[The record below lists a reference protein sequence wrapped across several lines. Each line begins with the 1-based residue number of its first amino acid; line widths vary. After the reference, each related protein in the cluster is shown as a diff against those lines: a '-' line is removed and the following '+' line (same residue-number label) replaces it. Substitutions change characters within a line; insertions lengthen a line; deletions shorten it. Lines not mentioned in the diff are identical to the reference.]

1 MKKNLIK
8 TSMPVASAEAVS
20 QFRRQRW
27 NPLRYLTP
35 ESLAR
40 ALEGFENGHLQEFC
54 MISELVGDRDDTINC
69 VKSKRE
75 KRVAARPWSILM
87 EDESSEAQRHHAI
100 LEKFWGGARA
110 VNAVNK
116 NERGGLGRLIKQM
129 MTAASFRYAAHH
141 LLWQVRDGSL
151 TATFE
156 FVPLVFSRTPR
167 GD

>member
-1 MKKNLIK
+1 
-8 TSMPVASAEAVS
+8 
-20 QFRRQRW
+20 
-27 NPLRYLTP
+27 
-35 ESLAR
+35 
-40 ALEGFENGHLQEFC
+40 